1 MLAGAKLYL
10 EVTGV
15 SGLLLGTAGTYL
27 GFNRI
32 MTVKPPGTDHPV
44 SMRVPSTDVVTF
56 RQIFMD
62 GEYEFDVVESPR
74 TIVDAG
80 ANVGF
85 ASIYLACRFPGA
97 RILALEPDKRNFELL
112 STNVAPYEN
121 VHPLNAAL
129 WNEDTEINLVDPGL
143 GDSGFVTRDSDWQ
156 ESETELERH
165 KVDAFTVSSLM
176 EKFDIE
182 KIDILKVD
190 IEGAELEVFANT
202 EQWIDGVDAVIIEL
216 HERLKAGCTETFESA
231 TAKFQHQWSRGENLF
246 RARQRSCL
254 LTPSS

>member
-1 MLAGAKLYL
+1 MLAGARLYL

-15 SGLLLGTAGTYL
+15 SGLLVGTAGTYL
-27 GFNRI
+27 GFNKT
-32 MTVKPPGTDHPV
+32 MAVKPPGTEHPV
-44 SMRVPSTDVVTF
+44 NLRVPSTDVVTF

-62 GEYEFDVVESPR
+62 EEYEFDVVESPQ

-85 ASIYLACRFPGA
+85 ASIYLASRFPDA
-97 RILALEPDKRNFELL
+97 RIFALEPDKSNFELL
-112 STNVAPYEN
+112 SRNVAPYEN

-129 WNEDTEINLVDPGL
+129 WEEDTEINLVDPGL

-156 ESETELERH
+156 ESETERERH
-165 KVDAFTVSSLM
+165 KVDALTVSSLM
-176 EKFDIE
+176 KKFDIE

-202 EQWIDGVDAVIIEL
+202 EQWIDSVDAVIIEL
-216 HERLKAGCTETFESA
+216 HERLKVGCTESFESA
-231 TAKFQHQWSRGENLF
+231 TAKFQHRWSRGENLF
-246 RARQRSCL
+246 CARHSSCVL
-254 LTPSS
+254 APSS